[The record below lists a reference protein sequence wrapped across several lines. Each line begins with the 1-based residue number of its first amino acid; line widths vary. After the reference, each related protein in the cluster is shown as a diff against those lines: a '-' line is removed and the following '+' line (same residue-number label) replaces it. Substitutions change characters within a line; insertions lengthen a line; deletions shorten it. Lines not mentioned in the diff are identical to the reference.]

1 MREAGSAGREAGGE
15 GVFGVR
21 SVSLSLSL
29 SLSLCLLLA
38 TACQSCVPPT
48 RWHARRRPAVI
59 GSCDGQAGPS
69 QVPTTGG
76 LSGWSPRQE
85 IL

>member
-29 SLSLCLLLA
+29 
-38 TACQSCVPPT
+38 
-48 RWHARRRPAVI
+48 AR
-59 GSCDGQAGPS
+59 DGLP
-69 QVPTTGG
+69 VVR
-76 LSGWSPRQE
+76 SPN
-85 IL
+85 